1 MKRDESGSLLRGIL
15 DAGNIS
21 EHRVTKVIVEQG
33 REPPYLLALLSAGGS
48 SGAIVLAGT
57 CNARRRRDARAKAKA
72 DRSRSTSPAPGDA
85 PLSPVHSPLRT
96 LAAVSPVAAALAA
109 ARSKNSS
116 SSSASAS
123 ASAVNTSG
131 RAPSTPTGGA
141 AAAAA
146 AAEVAPASPP
156 PSDSSCSST
165 AVINPRGVASPAV
178 ARFAGPSGGA
188 GAPAAVQF
196 GGSPTGTGGGSGQ
209 RSANGRP
216 SRVFEVQEVPRYPL
230 LESSCLICVEGDLAT
245 AAAGLHPHKSY
256 IVLAAPRPRTKS
268 YHSMWV
274 WHGADETPRVE
285 EFLNHI
291 VRNSRLL
298 FLPGRRQR
306 VS

>member
-57 CNARRRRDARAKAKA
+57 CNPRRRRDACAKAKA
-72 DRSRSTSPAPGDA
+72 DRSRSTSPAPPSDS
-85 PLSPVHSPLRT
+85 PLSPVHSPVRT

-109 ARSKNSS
+109 TRSKHSSSNSS
-116 SSSASAS
+116 K
-123 ASAVNTSG
+123 
-131 RAPSTPTGGA
+131 APSTPTSGA
-141 AAAAA
+141 AAVAVAASSNSASTAAA
-146 AAEVAPASPP
+146 TPTSP
-156 PSDSSCSST
+156 DSSSSS

-209 RSANGRP
+209 RSVNGRP